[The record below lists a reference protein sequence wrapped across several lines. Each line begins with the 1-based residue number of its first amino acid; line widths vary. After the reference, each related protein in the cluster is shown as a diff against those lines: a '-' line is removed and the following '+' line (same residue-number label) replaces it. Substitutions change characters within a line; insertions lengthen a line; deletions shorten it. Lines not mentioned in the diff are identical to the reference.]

1 MEIKMTAAKYVL
13 IIVLAL
19 LALVLVYRAGK
30 IAPVIFKREENQEEI
45 LKIKI
50 FGLIVGIVDFILA
63 LLLI

>member
-1 MEIKMTAAKYVL
+1 MTAAKYVL

-30 IAPVIFKREENQEEI
+30 IAPVIFKREENQEDI